1 MARKGKFDW
10 ASYCELYAAE
20 IRSGKTTIDK
30 VPEQARQEVEALL
43 GKQQVS
49 SWTIGKWK
57 HPVTGRERLYVNS
70 SEIWRGVKVWF
81 ECGVSDV
88 VQIQVAG
95 TFYGDDPRAVAAARQ
110 LAEEIATKFA
120 GSYSAIA
127 AMAK

>member
-1 MARKGKFDW
+1 MAGKSKFNW
-10 ASYCELYAAE
+10 ADYCELYAAE
-20 IRSGKTTIDK
+20 IRSGKTTIDQ
-30 VPEQARQEVEALL
+30 VPEQAREEVEALL
-43 GKQQVS
+43 RKQQAS
-49 SWTIGKWK
+49 SWTLGKWK
-57 HPVTGRERLYVNS
+57 HPVTAKERLYVNS
-70 SEIWRGVKVWF
+70 REIWRGVKVWF

-95 TFYGDDPRAVAAARQ
+95 DDPRAVAAARK